1 MGRAERKIHAN
12 IQSEKG
18 IRNRQIRSIQT
29 EGHFGDM
36 KENGNFRRFHYQ
48 STEKVYKEFM
58 LYAIGRNINKYHRF
72 LHDEIRKFDITVYFI
87 LFQIKKVFYQKV
99 VAFRTHY
106 MINFYC
112 PSESSPM
119 PEIRLA
125 IPASL

>member
-1 MGRAERKIHAN
+1 MFTAAAVCTSVYLKCLRIALLFPALC
-12 IQSEKG
+12 
-18 IRNRQIRSIQT
+18 T
-29 EGHFGDM
+29 DM
-36 KENGNFRRFHYQ
+36 PQLSSVMADIILLILTVLLCHVVILSDILCI
-48 STEKVYKEFM
+48 STRLALFM
-58 LYAIGRNINKYHRF
+58 ILQ
-72 LHDEIRKFDITVYFI
+72 FDITVYFI